1 VGESGAE
8 KERERER
15 EREEEKRKG
24 KERSVC
30 DLLSEVAE
38 ALYYV
43 GVEVR
48 PPEVNYPRYEKLYYE
63 VEDLKERIGCKR

>member
-15 EREEEKRKG
+15 EK
-24 KERSVC
+24 SVC

-63 VEDLKERIGCKR
+63 VEDLRERIGCKR